1 MAESESNIAA
11 GAMVEGLVL
20 LIDRL
25 VLLNAITNNL

>member
-20 LIDRL
+20 LIDPL